1 MGKTENKRSYIK
13 GAAFVEESPAK
24 LSQ

>member
-13 GAAFVEESPAK
+13 GAAFVEESLAK